1 MLDPRSPAAPQIAH
15 WDVVLPD
22 EEATGRLAMD
32 LAAMLVAGDLV
43 ALSGDLGAGKS
54 TLARALIR
62 ELAQDPMLEVP
73 SPTFTLIQSYDLPR
87 HRVVHAD
94 LYRLGDAS
102 ELEELGWADQTDGA
116 VTLVEWPERA
126 GEVLLPPN
134 RLEVTI
140 TIPSDAPETR
150 RRVRLIAHGR
160 LAGALQR
167 MKAIRSLIDV
177 AGFGPARRQHLQGDA
192 STRTYERLLGSR
204 RNAVL
209 MNAPRRP
216 DGPPVREGRP
226 YSAIAH
232 LAEDVKPFVALAR
245 GLKARGFSAPTIY
258 AADLEAGL
266 LIMEDL
272 GEEGVIEGTPPAPVP
287 ERYEVATDVLA
298 ALHQLDLPDTL
309 TVSPELDYR
318 IPPYDADAL
327 LIEAELLLDWYL
339 PHRGVGN
346 VPALPRASFRRLW
359 TQALAPSLTQKPVW
373 VLRDYHSPNLIWMPE
388 RDGLEQIGMLDFQ
401 DAVMG
406 PAAYDLVSL
415 TQDARVDVPEE
426 LELHLLGRYIKARRE
441 ADPAF
446 DMRAFAASYAVM
458 GAQRATKILG
468 IFARLSRR
476 DGKPGYLRHIPRI
489 WTYLQRCLAFTDL
502 VPLKEWFDTHVPAP
516 EGPIPPA
523 LLARMAETR
532 PVPPPPR
539 QPPPPRPPEP
549 RLSEPRPPEPRP
561 SPLRPPEPRP
571 AVPPVVPGEA
581 TGDVVGDTAGKVTG
595 DVIGDM
601 AGDMTGDIATGDIA
615 SDATGDD
622 RPMPQAEAAEPAAPP
637 SDAESPDSTS
647 TDPDS
652 PDTPPPAAP

>member
-1 MLDPRSPAAPQIAH
+1 MVDTRSTAATPQVAH

-32 LAAMLVAGDLV
+32 LAAMLVAGDVV
-43 ALSGDLGAGKS
+43 ALTGDLGAGKS

-62 ELAQDPMLEVP
+62 ELAQDPLLEVP
-73 SPTFTLIQSYDLPR
+73 SPTFTLMQTYDLPR

-102 ELEELGWADQTDGA
+102 ELDELGWADQTDGA

-126 GEVLLPPN
+126 GEGVLQAN
-134 RLEVTI
+134 RLEVSI
-140 TIPSDAPETR
+140 TIPPEAPETR
-150 RRVRLIAHGR
+150 RRVRLLAYGR

-177 AGFGPARRQHLQGDA
+177 AGYGPARRQHLQGDA
-192 STRTYERLLGSR
+192 STRTYERLIGSR

-216 DGPPVREGRP
+216 DGPPVREGKS

-258 AADLEAGL
+258 AADLDAGL
-266 LIMEDL
+266 LVMEDL
-272 GEEGVIEGTPPAPVP
+272 GEEGVLTDDPRAPIP

-298 ALHQLDLPDTL
+298 ALHELDLPDTL
-309 TVSPELDYR
+309 TVSPEIDYR
-318 IPPYDADAL
+318 IPPYDIDAL
-327 LIEAELLLDWYL
+327 LIEVDLLLDWYL
-339 PHRGVGN
+339 PHRGVPS
-346 VPALPRASFRRLW
+346 VPALPRATFRRLW
-359 TQALAPSLTQKPVW
+359 TQALAPSLAQKPVW
-373 VLRDYHSPNLIWMPE
+373 VLRDYHSPNLIWMAE
-388 RDGLEQIGMLDFQ
+388 RDGLEQIGLLDFQ
-401 DAVMG
+401 DALMG

-426 LELHLLGRYIKARRE
+426 LELALLSRYIKARRE

-468 IFARLSRR
+468 IFARLNQR

-502 VPLKEWFDTHVPAP
+502 GPLKEWFDAHVPAP
-516 EGPIPPA
+516 DGPVPPTM
-523 LLARMAETR
+523 LARMAGPAEPPRASFAPPPRRPDEAR
-532 PVPPPPR
+532 PVPPPV
-539 QPPPPRPPEP
+539 PPRLPEP
-549 RLSEPRPPEPRP
+549 
-561 SPLRPPEPRP
+561 
-571 AVPPVVPGEA
+571 PV
-581 TGDVVGDTAGKVTG
+581 
-595 DVIGDM
+595 
-601 AGDMTGDIATGDIA
+601 
-615 SDATGDD
+615 
-622 RPMPQAEAAEPAAPP
+622 AAPP
-637 SDAESPDSTS
+637 PV
-647 TDPDS
+647 
-652 PDTPPPAAP
+652 PPAPAQPVASPASGAATPMAPAGDAPVPADPEPALAPPAEAQVPEAQPSEAPAADEPSNPPASPSPAVQ